1 MLQILPIPDTSK
13 RYIYIYIYLYNT
25 SEKLLNKFGQIVCS
39 LHQVKEITNYIIFN
53 DNET

>member
-13 RYIYIYIYLYNT
+13 RYIYIYLYNT
-25 SEKLLNKFGQIVCS
+25 SEKLLNKFGQIVSS

-53 DNET
+53 GNET